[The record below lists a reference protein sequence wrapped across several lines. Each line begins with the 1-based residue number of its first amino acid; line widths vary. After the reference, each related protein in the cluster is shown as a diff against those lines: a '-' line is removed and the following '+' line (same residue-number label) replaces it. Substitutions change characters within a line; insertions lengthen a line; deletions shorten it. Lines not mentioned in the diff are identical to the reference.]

1 MRIAMAGIKE
11 HVSVRAGCDRLT
23 SKMVDRT
30 CAFLTAAPAPDAG
43 QGHER
48 ERATRIESLPLL
60 FFMQPVDTTSTNH
73 HAHDFSSL
81 LLSIDAELAAS
92 KEPKNQFYVAV
103 DTGTAQGFFTPR

>member
-1 MRIAMAGIKE
+1 
-11 HVSVRAGCDRLT
+11 
-23 SKMVDRT
+23 
-30 CAFLTAAPAPDAG
+30 
-43 QGHER
+43 
-48 ERATRIESLPLL
+48 
-60 FFMQPVDTTSTNH
+60 MQPVDTTSTNH